1 MGIEKNSCIRVPAHT
16 AEKVLELLRREGL
29 LESALKPKRD
39 GQYVLFPVKDPGRA
53 VSLLSRFDYSVEACT
68 GQFEKRRKRQGRLE
82 GPVKSYTLIGG
93 VAVFSW
99 NSKFTIEDYKRAA
112 LELLEANPR
121 VRSVYLKLD
130 TTGEHRV
137 PRLLHLAGVD
147 STVAVVREYG
157 LEFEVDVSRVY
168 YNPRLQDERRR
179 VALLAGD
186 DEIVLDMFAGI
197 GVFPIHIASLRR
209 ARIVSND
216 INPEAVRLAY
226 RNVLR
231 NRRRLIGCVSVAL
244 GDAILLDRVFKPVFN
259 RIIMNNPTKT
269 PGFLPTA
276 LNLLAGGRGF
286 IHYYRLSGSC
296 MEALEEA
303 VQAAGPRARLELV
316 ECRRVLEHSPGR
328 HVYVLDL
335 KAEKR

>member
-1 MGIEKNSCIRVPAHT
+1 LEEEKSSCVKVPART
-16 AEKVLELLRREGL
+16 AEKILELLRREGL
-29 LESALKPKRD
+29 LESSLKPKRD
-39 GQYVLFPVKDPGRA
+39 GQHVLFPVKNPERA
-53 VSLLSRFDYSVEACT
+53 VALLSKSGYNVEACT
-68 GQFEKRRKRQGRLE
+68 GRFEKRRERQGRLG
-82 GPVKSYTLIGG
+82 GPVKSYALIGG
-93 VAVFSW
+93 IAVFSW
-99 NSKFTIEDYKRAA
+99 NPRFSIEDYRRAA

-137 PRLLHLAGVD
+137 PRLLHLAGAD
-147 STVAVVREYG
+147 STVTVVREYG

-179 VALLAGD
+179 VALLVGD

-209 ARIVSND
+209 AMIVSND

-231 NRRRLIGCVSVAL
+231 NRKRLRGCVSVSL
-244 GDAILLDRVFKPVFN
+244 GDAILLDRVFKPVFD
-259 RIIMNNPTKT
+259 RIIMNNPTMT
-269 PGFLPTA
+269 PRFLPTA
-276 LNLLAGGRGF
+276 LNLLASKGGL

-296 MEALEEA
+296 REALEEA
-303 VQAAGPRARLELV
+303 VQAAGSRVSLELAG
-316 ECRRVLEHSPGR
+316 CRRVLEHSPGR

-335 KAEKR
+335 KAEKG